1 MRNWGRRK
9 EGGQREDDGGEIL
22 RQGGRE
28 RDLTRA
34 GEIKDLRQRGKRE
47 TQQEERQ

>member
-1 MRNWGRRK
+1 MM
-9 EGGQREDDGGEIL
+9 GEIL

-34 GEIKDLRQRGKRE
+34 GAIKDLRQGRE
-47 TQQEERQ
+47 KHSRWKGNK